1 MNKIIRAIVGVSLIA
16 MMILAMPATKS
27 YAYSEIPDCFD
38 FGDAVMSIDAGST
51 RTMWM
56 RATYDYAYYID
67 GATSAGTYLE
77 CAQHS
82 GTETVTFHIGAD
94 EQGKNVF
101 FWFYCRDSRM
111 PDNDKKD
118 CVEIYV
124 QNIIP
129 TNNSLSVGLAGGST
143 GTLSKNGNIS
153 MLYNAAGTP
162 MASFSLTNGNG
173 NMATYGQQGVVSNG
187 ANYFSVVC
195 GNKAATPVISES
207 DKGVMLANGY
217 AGVWVNGTYRN
228 WP

>member
-1 MNKIIRAIVGVSLIA
+1 MNKLLKALVGFALIA
-16 MMILAMPATKS
+16 MMMLAMPATKA

-56 RATYDYAYYID
+56 RATYDYAYYIV
-67 GATSAGTYLE
+67 GATSSSTYLE

-124 QNIIP
+124 QNIQP
-129 TNNSLSVGLAGGST
+129 TNQSVAVGLAKGAT
-143 GTLSKNGNIS
+143 GTLTKNGNIS
-153 MLYNAAGTP
+153 MLYNSAGTP

-173 NMATYGQQGVVSNG
+173 NMATYGQQAVVYNG
-187 ANYFSVVC
+187 ASYFSVVSS
-195 GNKAATPVISES
+195 NPNATPVISES
-207 DKGVMLANGY
+207 DKNVMLANGY
-217 AGVWVNGTYRN
+217 AGVCVNGNYRN

>member
-1 MNKIIRAIVGVSLIA
+1 MKKILKLIVGISLA
-16 MMILAMPATKS
+16 FMMILAMPATRT

-51 RTMWM
+51 RTMGM
-56 RATYDYAYYID
+56 RATYDYAYYIV
-67 GATSAGTYLE
+67 GSTSADTYLE

-94 EQGKNVF
+94 EQGKNIF
-101 FWFYCRDSRM
+101 FWFYCRDDRM
-111 PDNDKKD
+111 PDGDKKD

-124 QNIIP
+124 QNIVP
-129 TNNSLSVGLAGGST
+129 VNDTLSVGLAGGST

-162 MASFSLTNGNG
+162 MASFSLSNGNG
-173 NMATYGQQGVVSNG
+173 NMATYGQKGIVSNG
-187 ANYFSVVC
+187 ANYFALVC
-195 GNKAATPVISES
+195 GNGAAIPKISES
-207 DKGVMLANGY
+207 DKAVMLANGY
-217 AGVWVNGTYRN
+217 AGVCVNGTYRN

>member
-1 MNKIIRAIVGVSLIA
+1 MNKLLKTIIGVFLIA

-38 FGDAVMSIDAGST
+38 FGDAVLSIDAGTT

-56 RATYDYAYYID
+56 RATYDYTYYIV
-67 GATSAGTYLE
+67 GATSPSTYLE

-101 FWFYCRDSRM
+101 FWFYCRDDRM
-111 PDNDKKD
+111 PDGDKKD
-118 CVEIYV
+118 CVEVYV
-124 QNIIP
+124 QNIQP
-129 TNNSLSVGLAGGST
+129 TTPSISVGLANGAA
-143 GTLSKNGNIS
+143 GTLNHNGDIS
-153 MLYNAAGTP
+153 MLYNSAGTP

-173 NMATYGQQGVVSNG
+173 TMASFGQKGVVANG
-187 ANYFSVVC
+187 SNYFSVISS
-195 GNKAATPVISES
+195 NPNATPVISAS
-207 DKGVMLANGY
+207 DKAVMIANGY
-217 AGVWVNGTYRN
+217 AGVCVNGNYRN